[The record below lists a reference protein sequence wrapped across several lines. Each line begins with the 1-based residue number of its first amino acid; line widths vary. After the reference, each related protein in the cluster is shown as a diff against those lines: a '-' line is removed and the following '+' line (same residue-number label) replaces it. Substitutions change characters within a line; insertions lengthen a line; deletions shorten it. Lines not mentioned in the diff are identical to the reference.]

1 MRFLLLTI
9 ILVLKTNLALA
20 SFGLK
25 FLAFTSLPT
34 DTNFEGSPVGGL
46 SGMMKLSESEYLAIS
61 DDRSEL
67 AAARMIKFSISFAD
81 NKLKVEPSGIIPLS
95 VFGQPFKYDEIDSEA
110 ITAIASDVII
120 TSEGSYRKD
129 KRIPPF
135 IRRFTRDGK
144 QLSDIVFNHHRY
156 VPQASGTISRGVRPN
171 KGFESASTTPSQKTL
186 FVASESN
193 LYQDATDVV
202 RLMAIDLENKTP
214 IREYALKLDQYP
226 KAKNGLSDIMA
237 ISEDTLIALER
248 AWDSKKKRQI
258 IRIYKVSINGA
269 ANVENLDDIQAPQLH
284 LNKTLV
290 LDFDDLKMPLD
301 NMEIL
306 CLGPT
311 VDGKPTLIVASDNNF
326 SKEQSNQFYLF
337 SILDK

>member
-1 MRFLLLTI
+1 MRLIFLTI
-9 ILVLKTNLALA
+9 LLVLKTNLAFA

-34 DTNFEGSPVGGL
+34 GTSFDGYPVGGL
-46 SGMMKLSESEYLAIS
+46 SGMMKLNENEYLAIS

-81 NKLKVEPSGIIPLS
+81 NKLKVEPTAVIPLN
-95 VFGQPFKYDEIDSEA
+95 VNGQPFKYDEIDAEA
-110 ITAIASDVII
+110 ITPIGNDVII
-120 TSEGSYRKD
+120 ASEGSYRKG

-144 QLSDIVFNHHRY
+144 QLSDISFNRERY
-156 VPQASGTISRGVRPN
+156 VPQDSGAITKGVRPN
-171 KGFESASTTPSQKTL
+171 KAFESATTTPSQKTL
-186 FVASESN
+186 FVAAESN

-214 IREYALKLDQYP
+214 IREYALKLDQFAE
-226 KAKNGLSDIMA
+226 AKNGLSDAMA
-237 ISEDTLIALER
+237 ISEDKLITLER
-248 AWDSKKKRQI
+248 AWDAKKKRQI
-258 IRIYKVSINGA
+258 IRIYKITINGA
-269 ANVENLDDIQAPQLH
+269 ANVADIDDIQSSQLH

-301 NMEIL
+301 NMEAL
-306 CLGPT
+306 SLGPI
-311 VDGKPTLIVASDNNF
+311 VDGKQTLIVASDNNF
-326 SKEQSNQFYLF
+326 SKKQSNQFYLF
-337 SILDK
+337 AILDK